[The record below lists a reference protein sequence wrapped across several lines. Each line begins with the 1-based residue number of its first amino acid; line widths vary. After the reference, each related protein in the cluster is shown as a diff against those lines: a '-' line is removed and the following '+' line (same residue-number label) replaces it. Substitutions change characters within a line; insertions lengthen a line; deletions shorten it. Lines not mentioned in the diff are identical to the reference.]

1 MAHSSSIYYCTKKHT
16 HTHTIFPAYSR
27 VDDPLSA
34 VDTHVSK
41 HLFEQCLRDFLK
53 EKTVILVT
61 HQLQFLPSVD
71 QIIILNNGRV
81 DAVGTYDNLRDSG
94 LDFVKLLAD
103 TNETDTDNE
112 GPALSRS
119 RSGSRK
125 GLSRRSSELSTYS
138 MEEDSEASPMQVEE
152 KRADGQI
159 GWSIYS
165 KYFQASGGCF
175 AFVFMVFVCVLA
187 QFLASAGDY
196 YVNYW

>member
-1 MAHSSSIYYCTKKHT
+1 M
-16 HTHTIFPAYSR
+16 
-27 VDDPLSA
+27 SA

-41 HLFEQCLRDFLK
+41 HLFDQCLRDLLK

-71 QIIILNNGRV
+71 QIIILSSGRV
-81 DAVGTYDNLRDSG
+81 DAVGTYDQLRDSG

-103 TNETDTDNE
+103 PHDADTDNE
-112 GPALSRS
+112 GSGLSRS

-138 MEEDSEASPMQVEE
+138 MEEESDASPMQVEE
-152 KRADGQI
+152 KRADGSI
-159 GWSIYS
+159 GWSIYG
-165 KYFQASGGCF
+165 KYFQASGGYF
-175 AFVFMVFVCVLA
+175 AIIMMVIICVFA
-187 QFLASAGDY
+187 QFLASGGDY

>member
-1 MAHSSSIYYCTKKHT
+1 MRYLHNFYFRRI
-16 HTHTIFPAYSR
+16 P
-27 VDDPLSA
+27 DDPLSA

-41 HLFEQCLRDFLK
+41 HLFEQCLRDLLK

-71 QIIILNNGRV
+71 QIIILSGGRV
-81 DAVGTYDNLRDSG
+81 DAVGTYDQLRESG

-103 TNETDTDNE
+103 AHEADTDTE
-112 GPALSRS
+112 GPGLSRS

-138 MEEDSEASPMQVEE
+138 MEEDSDASPMQVEE
-152 KRADGQI
+152 KRADGSI
-159 GWSIYS
+159 GWTIYS
-165 KYFQASGGCF
+165 KYFRASGGYF
-175 AFVFMVFVCVLA
+175 SFIFMVFVCVMA
-187 QFLASAGDY
+187 QFLASGGDY

>member
-1 MAHSSSIYYCTKKHT
+1 MAHDKNLSLWPIPPT
-16 HTHTIFPAYSR
+16 
-27 VDDPLSA
+27 DDPLSA

-61 HQLQFLPSVD
+61 HQLQFLPNVD

-81 DAVGTYDNLRDSG
+81 EAVGTYDNLRDSG

-103 TNETDTDNE
+103 TNEPETDAE
-112 GPALSRS
+112 GPGLSRS

-138 MEEDSEASPMQVEE
+138 LEEDSEASPMQVEE

-165 KYFQASGGCF
+165 KYFQASGGYF
-175 AFVFMVFVCVLA
+175 AFIFMVFVCVLA